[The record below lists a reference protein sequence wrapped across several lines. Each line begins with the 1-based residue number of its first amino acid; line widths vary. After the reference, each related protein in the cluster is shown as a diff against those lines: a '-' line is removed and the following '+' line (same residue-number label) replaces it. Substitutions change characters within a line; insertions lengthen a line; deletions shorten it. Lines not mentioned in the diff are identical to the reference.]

1 MACNPKCKYASAC
14 FNDCQYKKCSAF
26 RLDDETLI
34 AVGNLLSAIHKM
46 LVIKDTCVKPDIQ
59 DMLSEAIMSNIIC
72 LHTILNLTEPDKTTE
87 YILTHG
93 LNYNGNTNVFINTM
107 INNI

>member
-14 FNDCQYKKCSAF
+14 FNDCQYKKCSTF
-26 RLDDETLI
+26 RLNDEALI
-34 AVGNLLSAIHKM
+34 TVSSLLTAIRKM
-46 LVIKDTCVKPDIQ
+46 LIIKNNCVKSDIQ
-59 DMLSEAIMSNIIC
+59 DMLSEAIISNIIC
-72 LHTILNLTEPDKTTE
+72 LHTILNLTEPDKTTK
-87 YILTHG
+87 YILTYG